1 MLNTPK
7 IGKTPIPYQV
17 FIVVCVFEY
26 ELAHHDIDGVAGVVG
41 GEIIHLPHDDVDQDV
56 KVVGV
61 KQVAAVLVAKH
72 VHYHLQTDGNTIS
85 PP

>member
-1 MLNTPK
+1 MILY
-7 IGKTPIPYQV
+7 GKNPVPYQV
-17 FIVVCVFEY
+17 FVVVCVFEY
-26 ELAHHDIDGVAGVVG
+26 KLAHDDIDGVAGVIG

-56 KVVGV
+56 QVVGV

>member
-1 MLNTPK
+1 M
-7 IGKTPIPYQV
+7 

-26 ELAHHDIDGVAGVVG
+26 ELAHNDIDSVAGVVG

-72 VHYHLQTDGNTIS
+72 VHYHLQTDRNPIS
-85 PP
+85 SP